1 MFKVTMMT
9 NSLVV
14 LTLVLILESVPLHPQ
29 TKSRPAILQDLV
41 VLADSEV
48 EVEVGLDLRVLAKKR
63 RAQKDE
69 LSKMEIFTKAIQL
82 QLPDIKI

>member
-29 TKSRPAILQDLV
+29 TKSPAILQDLV

-48 EVEVGLDLRVLAKKR
+48 EVEVGLDLRMLAKKR

>member
-14 LTLVLILESVPLHPQ
+14 LTLVLILESVLLHPQ